1 MSQQDSSP
9 FVITTVLGS
18 KTFDLEAIQGGA
30 GGATAGASET
40 QELAWPYVPYDY
52 EPPSAA
58 QEDAVRQVAYI
69 GLLLK
74 THAPPHAEDDLEL
87 LSLLLLS
94 LETRGDLSRRVLQYT
109 DAEHAIKAVSRKC
122 DSPEANAFHLAT
134 RAKALVGH
142 WDACNRSDDPKKDAT
157 GDISYPPLKSPSA
170 AGKPDN
176 WKLALSESAS
186 SDADS
191 IFKATKMEREHA
203 CSYFRQHRPKPMA
216 WHPKTADAWN
226 KVDRKAA
233 QSGDMYHLADFIP
246 IYMGYDLQA
255 MDVPFSWKNPDWE
268 ESQAAQYAEA
278 LDLKRQFANTKGSYP
293 LRSEDILQT
302 P

>member
-157 GDISYPPLKSPSA
+157 GDIS
-170 AGKPDN
+170 
-176 WKLALSESAS
+176 ESAS

-255 MDVPFSWKNPDWE
+255 MDVPFSWKNPDWD